1 MRFRFVAIA
10 PALLLAP
17 VSFPSAAAEHALVI
31 GNGSYETL
39 ERLDSAKNDAQ
50 RLAQILRDRGFEVAL
65 ATDATNGGMRA
76 AIQSFAEGLAAG
88 DTAVVYFSGHA
99 FQSQGRNYLLP
110 VTANLRSEIDLST
123 QAIALNGIL
132 SLLQRQPLRVGFVIL
147 DAAYKTEFI
156 AANRIKPG
164 IAAIEPGERNL
175 VIFLAAPPDEV
186 NAIRPGPSS
195 VFGRAL
201 LTQMSQGDPV
211 VGTLVSQISD
221 SVSQATGGA
230 QKPWSRS
237 TLAGTT
243 SLKEPEGVKAVAP
256 LQARAP
262 QAAEYSLQ
270 DLITLDST
278 FAREER
284 MRIQHRL
291 QEMGFYKDE
300 IDGVF
305 GMQTRQAIRA
315 YQETKGAERTGYLT
329 PGQLNE
335 LF

>member
-1 MRFRFVAIA
+1 
-10 PALLLAP
+10 
-17 VSFPSAAAEHALVI
+17 
-31 GNGSYETL
+31 
-39 ERLDSAKNDAQ
+39 
-50 RLAQILRDRGFEVAL
+50 
-65 ATDATNGGMRA
+65 
-76 AIQSFAEGLAAG
+76 
-88 DTAVVYFSGHA
+88 
-99 FQSQGRNYLLP
+99 

-123 QAIALNGIL
+123 QAIALNGIF
-132 SLLQRQPLRVGFVIL
+132 SLLQRQPLRVGLVIL

-186 NAIRPGPSS
+186 NAIRPGLSS

-201 LTQMSQGDPV
+201 LTQMSQDDPV

-243 SLKEPEGVKAVAP
+243 PLKEPEGVKAVAP
-256 LQARAP
+256 LQTRAP

-284 MRIQHRL
+284 MRIQRRL

-305 GMQTRQAIRA
+305 GMQTRQAIRP

-329 PGQLNE
+329 PGQLSE